1 MELFALASAIG
12 AVAVL
17 LTTKAVNAIKPKS
30 KAAGYAI
37 AFGVSTLLVLASRFG
52 GEELGLPNVS
62 GVSWVQLA
70 FIDVLVFGMAGGFWD
85 MLKLFGIRKPK
96 VKT

>member
-17 LTTKAVNAIKPKS
+17 LTTKAVNAFKPKS

-52 GEELGLPNVS
+52 GVELGLPNVS
-62 GVSWVQLA
+62 GVSWVQLG

-85 MLKLFGIRKPK
+85 MLKLFGIRQPK